1 MAIRGVHPGRAKAL
15 ATEEHLTN
23 FPEEQII
30 AAVRH
35 RSASS
40 VAATIRSASS
50 VAFLARLAKLE
61 VPTEEGMAMAVP
73 TEEEEEE
80 VAQIARMALPSSVH
94 PGRAKALATEEY
106 LTIQPRHRSASS
118 VPFLARLAEL
128 EVPTEEG
135 MAMAVPTEEEEEK
148 DEDGDEQNNDQ
159 RRRKEKRET
168 TTRRRRAD

>member
-73 TEEEEEE
+73 TEEEEE
-80 VAQIARMALPSSVH
+80 M
-94 PGRAKALATEEY
+94 
-106 LTIQPRHRSASS
+106 
-118 VPFLARLAEL
+118 
-128 EVPTEEG
+128 
-135 MAMAVPTEEEEEK
+135 
-148 DEDGDEQNNDQ
+148 DEDEDEQNNDQ

-168 TTRRRRAD
+168 TTTATTAD